1 MLNQVQYVNNA
12 LSLAALAQ
20 LGMVQIQYALY
31 DCAHGPTCT
40 RKFLFSES
48 VALSAAAA
56 AAAVA
61 ELGYNLH
68 IRVKV
73 PENSLLKS
81 TGVTFHHGL
90 YG

>member
-1 MLNQVQYVNNA
+1 MLPIQYV
-12 LSLAALAQ
+12 
-20 LGMVQIQYALY
+20 LY

-56 AAAVA
+56 AAAEA

-68 IRVKV
+68 I
-73 PENSLLKS
+73 
-81 TGVTFHHGL
+81 
-90 YG
+90 